1 LRPAELDQLGLAKAI
16 EWMVEKTGATSTT
29 RFGCEVDGI
38 DRLPPEM
45 EISIYRIAQE
55 GINNV
60 LKHANATEAILQLQR
75 EAGAVRFSIFDNGRG
90 LEKPLRNDGQGLMGI
105 AERVRLL
112 GGKFDIQSAP
122 GKGTR
127 LTATI
132 PLPPDLAL
140 NRNPDPHE
148 G

>member
-1 LRPAELDQLGLAKAI
+1 MGPPRRLSGWWKNRRHP
-16 EWMVEKTGATSTT
+16 TT

-38 DRLPPEM
+38 DRLPPEI
-45 EISIYRIAQE
+45 EITIYRIAQE

-60 LKHANATEAILQLQR
+60 LKHADATEAILQLQR
-75 EAGAVRFSIFDNGRG
+75 QAAAVRFSIFDNGRG
-90 LEKPLRNDGQGLMGI
+90 LEKPLRPDGQGLMGI
-105 AERVRLL
+105 SERVRLL

-127 LTATI
+127 LTVTI
-132 PLPPDLAL
+132 PLLPKSYLNLNPD
-140 NRNPDPHE
+140 PDPHE